1 MPRYVEIDEEMVSP
15 DVNDRPPMPTPR
27 GQRSTTIEDDIQ
39 EHDDI
44 NSSTTNNGDFD
55 DGLYRVY
62 HSSENITCNK
72 SNIDTERMSST
83 LPTKNHRYLNKL

>member
-39 EHDDI
+39 ENDDI
-44 NSSTTNNGDFD
+44 NSS
-55 DGLYRVY
+55 
-62 HSSENITCNK
+62 NK

>member
-55 DGLYRVY
+55 DGLYR
-62 HSSENITCNK
+62 NK